1 MRTCA
6 SIFSWI
12 GGVATSLIEFFSL
25 IGLARESPGIGWVIF
40 ILIVFNLI
48 ILIWRQCAVS
58 GGKKVASGVFTLLF
72 VSLIG
77 GILTLCIPEDQLG
90 R

>member
-12 GGVATSLIEFFSL
+12 GGIATSLIEFFSL
-25 IGLARESPGIGWVIF
+25 VGLARESPGIGWVIF
-40 ILIVFNLI
+40 FLVVFNLV
-48 ILIWRQCAVS
+48 ILIWRQVAVS
-58 GGKKVASGVFTLLF
+58 SGKKIASGVFTLLF
-72 VSLIG
+72 VSLVG

-90 R
+90 

>member
-12 GGVATSLIEFFSL
+12 GGIATSLIEFFSL
-25 IGLARESPGIGWVIF
+25 VGLARESPGIGWVIF
-40 ILIVFNLI
+40 FLIVFNLV
-48 ILIWRQCAVS
+48 ILIWRQAAVS
-58 GGKKVASGVFTLLF
+58 SGKKVASGVFTLLF
-72 VSLIG
+72 ASLVG

-90 R
+90 

>member
-12 GGVATSLIEFFSL
+12 GGIATSLIEFFSL
-25 IGLARESPGIGWVIF
+25 VGLTRESPGIGWVIF
-40 ILIVFNLI
+40 ILIVFNLV

-58 GGKKVASGVFTLLF
+58 NGKKVASGVFTLLF

-90 R
+90 